1 MILLSK
7 NKYCKNPKLGGMW
20 MGKSILST
28 VRFAEFAIRLSSENP
43 SRPTTPP
50 RNKVFVK
57 KARETKLHHGNSNLV
72 KLEKAGSHSGSN
84 PAPPGSDPTRVPLAQ
99 VVEDCVRRWFQ
110 DTLKEAKSGDV
121 GMQVLV
127 GQMYCS
133 GYGIPKDEH
142 KVLSFSGFSIG
153 FVSNWCG
160 FSLVLAILSESFV
173 LGDLIFFVS
182 KCTFLFASWLVAEM
196 QLFCWLGILFVF
208 VWWKG
213 RAWINKASR
222 TRSSAWQVSDKP
234 PGKN

>member
-1 MILLSK
+1 
-7 NKYCKNPKLGGMW
+7 

-57 KARETKLHHGNSNLV
+57 KARRETKLHHGNSNLV

-142 KVLSFSGFSIG
+142 K
-153 FVSNWCG
+153 
-160 FSLVLAILSESFV
+160 
-173 LGDLIFFVS
+173 
-182 KCTFLFASWLVAEM
+182 
-196 QLFCWLGILFVF
+196 
-208 VWWKG
+208 G

-234 PGKN
+234 PGYNASDSDSNDKKE

>member
-1 MILLSK
+1 
-7 NKYCKNPKLGGMW
+7 

-28 VRFAEFAIRLSSENP
+28 VRFAELAIRLSSENP
-43 SRPTTPP
+43 SRRPTTPP

-57 KARETKLHHGNSNLV
+57 KARETKLGDYSNLV

-84 PAPPGSDPTRVPLAQ
+84 PAPPGSDPNRVPLAQ

-142 KVLSFSGFSIG
+142 K
-153 FVSNWCG
+153 
-160 FSLVLAILSESFV
+160 
-173 LGDLIFFVS
+173 
-182 KCTFLFASWLVAEM
+182 
-196 QLFCWLGILFVF
+196 
-208 VWWKG
+208 G

-234 PGKN
+234 PGYNASDSDSNDKKE

>member
-1 MILLSK
+1 
-7 NKYCKNPKLGGMW
+7 
-20 MGKSILST
+20 MGKSILLST
-28 VRFAEFAIRLSSENP
+28 VRFTEFAIRLSSENP
-43 SRPTTPP
+43 SRPTHPPPP

-57 KARETKLHHGNSNLV
+57 KTRETTKKLHGNSNLV

-84 PAPPGSDPTRVPLAQ
+84 PAPPPGGSDPNRVPLAQ

-142 KVLSFSGFSIG
+142 K
-153 FVSNWCG
+153 
-160 FSLVLAILSESFV
+160 
-173 LGDLIFFVS
+173 
-182 KCTFLFASWLVAEM
+182 
-196 QLFCWLGILFVF
+196 
-208 VWWKG
+208 G

-234 PGKN
+234 PGYNASDSDSNDKKE

>member
-1 MILLSK
+1 
-7 NKYCKNPKLGGMW
+7 
-20 MGKSILST
+20 MGRSILST

-43 SRPTTPP
+43 RSRPTTPP
-50 RNKVFVK
+50 QRNKVFVK
-57 KARETKLHHGNSNLV
+57 KTRETKLDGCHSNLV

-84 PAPPGSDPTRVPLAQ
+84 PAPPGSDPNRIPLAQ

-142 KVLSFSGFSIG
+142 K
-153 FVSNWCG
+153 
-160 FSLVLAILSESFV
+160 
-173 LGDLIFFVS
+173 
-182 KCTFLFASWLVAEM
+182 
-196 QLFCWLGILFVF
+196 
-208 VWWKG
+208 G

-234 PGKN
+234 PGYNASDSDSNDKKE

>member
-1 MILLSK
+1 
-7 NKYCKNPKLGGMW
+7 
-20 MGKSILST
+20 MGKSIVTS
-28 VRFAEFAIRLSSENP
+28 VRFAEFAIRLSSEK
-43 SRPTTPP
+43 PTTPKK
-50 RNKVFVK
+50 NKVFVK
-57 KARETKLHHGNSNLV
+57 KTTTTTRDSHLNLV

-84 PAPPGSDPTRVPLAQ
+84 PASGSDPNRIPLAQ

-142 KVLSFSGFSIG
+142 K
-153 FVSNWCG
+153 
-160 FSLVLAILSESFV
+160 
-173 LGDLIFFVS
+173 
-182 KCTFLFASWLVAEM
+182 
-196 QLFCWLGILFVF
+196 
-208 VWWKG
+208 G

-234 PGKN
+234 PGYNASDSDSNDKKD

>member
-1 MILLSK
+1 
-7 NKYCKNPKLGGMW
+7 
-20 MGKSILST
+20 MGKSIVST
-28 VRFAEFAIRLSSENP
+28 VRFAELAIKLSSENP
-43 SRPTTPP
+43 TRPHRPTP

-57 KARETKLHHGNSNLV
+57 KTRET
-72 KLEKAGSHSGSN
+72 
-84 PAPPGSDPTRVPLAQ
+84 Q

-142 KVLSFSGFSIG
+142 K
-153 FVSNWCG
+153 
-160 FSLVLAILSESFV
+160 
-173 LGDLIFFVS
+173 
-182 KCTFLFASWLVAEM
+182 
-196 QLFCWLGILFVF
+196 
-208 VWWKG
+208 G

-234 PGKN
+234 PGYNASDSDSNDKKD

>member
-1 MILLSK
+1 
-7 NKYCKNPKLGGMW
+7 

-43 SRPTTPP
+43 SRPTQ

-57 KARETKLHHGNSNLV
+57 KTRETKLDAHSNLV

-84 PAPPGSDPTRVPLAQ
+84 PALGSDPNRIPLAQ

-142 KVLSFSGFSIG
+142 K
-153 FVSNWCG
+153 
-160 FSLVLAILSESFV
+160 
-173 LGDLIFFVS
+173 
-182 KCTFLFASWLVAEM
+182 
-196 QLFCWLGILFVF
+196 
-208 VWWKG
+208 G

-234 PGKN
+234 PGYNASDSDSNDKKE

>member
-1 MILLSK
+1 
-7 NKYCKNPKLGGMW
+7 
-20 MGKSILST
+20 MGKSILTT
-28 VRFAEFAIRLSSENP
+28 VRFTEFAIRLSSENP
-43 SRPTTPP
+43 TK

-57 KARETKLHHGNSNLV
+57 KKTRETTKLDGHSNLV
-72 KLEKAGSHSGSN
+72 KLEKKAGSHSGSN
-84 PAPPGSDPTRVPLAQ
+84 PAPPGSDPNRVPLAQ

-142 KVLSFSGFSIG
+142 K
-153 FVSNWCG
+153 
-160 FSLVLAILSESFV
+160 
-173 LGDLIFFVS
+173 
-182 KCTFLFASWLVAEM
+182 
-196 QLFCWLGILFVF
+196 
-208 VWWKG
+208 G

-234 PGKN
+234 PGYNASDSDSNDKKE

>member
-1 MILLSK
+1 
-7 NKYCKNPKLGGMW
+7 
-20 MGKSILST
+20 MGKSI

-43 SRPTTPP
+43 IRPHRHTPPPP

-57 KARETKLHHGNSNLV
+57 KTRDTTHLDYSNLV

-84 PAPPGSDPTRVPLAQ
+84 PAPASGSDPTTRIPLAQ

-142 KVLSFSGFSIG
+142 KVHFFMIFRIQFCFNFGGFRLFSCISQPFLRS
-153 FVSNWCG
+153 WW
-160 FSLVLAILSESFV
+160 
-173 LGDLIFFVS
+173 LI
-182 KCTFLFASWLVAEM
+182 CLL
-196 QLFCWLGILFVF
+196 
-208 VWWKG
+208 
-213 RAWINKASR
+213 
-222 TRSSAWQVSDKP
+222 
-234 PGKN
+234 

>member
-1 MILLSK
+1 
-7 NKYCKNPKLGGMW
+7 
-20 MGKSILST
+20 MGKSIVTS

-43 SRPTTPP
+43 IRPNRPTP

-57 KARETKLHHGNSNLV
+57 KTTTRDSHLDYSNLV

-84 PAPPGSDPTRVPLAQ
+84 PALPGSDPNRVPLAQ

-142 KVLSFSGFSIG
+142 KVRFFSSFRINLGSI
-153 FVSNWCG
+153 FVG
-160 FSLVLAILSESFV
+160 
-173 LGDLIFFVS
+173 LG
-182 KCTFLFASWLVAEM
+182 
-196 QLFCWLGILFVF
+196 
-208 VWWKG
+208 
-213 RAWINKASR
+213 
-222 TRSSAWQVSDKP
+222 
-234 PGKN
+234 

>member
-1 MILLSK
+1 
-7 NKYCKNPKLGGMW
+7 
-20 MGKSILST
+20 MGKSM

-43 SRPTTPP
+43 TRPHRPSPSP

-57 KARETKLHHGNSNLV
+57 KTTRDTTSHLDYSNLV

-84 PAPPGSDPTRVPLAQ
+84 PAPASGSDPINRVPLAQ

-133 GYGIPKDEH
+133 GYGIPKDE
-142 KVLSFSGFSIG
+142 
-153 FVSNWCG
+153 N
-160 FSLVLAILSESFV
+160 
-173 LGDLIFFVS
+173 
-182 KCTFLFASWLVAEM
+182 
-196 QLFCWLGILFVF
+196 
-208 VWWKG
+208 KG

-234 PGKN
+234 PGYNASDSDSNDKKD